1 MRVALISGCGNP
13 QGIGFATARVLAEAG
28 WSVAMSA
35 TNERIMDRVAQLP
48 GALGLTGDLTDP
60 AVSQRHVEQTVSHF
74 GRLDALFNNAGMVS
88 SSDPATYSGAS
99 DATTPES
106 WRASMARNLDSAFFL
121 TRAALPSLRL
131 SQAGRIV
138 MVSSLTGP
146 VMAMQGEVAYA
157 AAKAGMVGLTK
168 ALALDEAQH
177 GICVNAV
184 APGWIETSSQS
195 ESESRHGRKV
205 PMGRSGTADEV
216 AAVVAFL
223 VSEQASY
230 LTGQVIVVDGG
241 NSIAEERG

>member
-48 GALGLTGDLTDP
+48 GAL
-60 AVSQRHVEQTVSHF
+60 V
-74 GRLDALFNNAGMVS
+74 NNAGMVS

-99 DATTPES
+99 DSTTPEI

-195 ESESRHGRKV
+195 ESDQAPQMRWLLWWRSWSASRL
-205 PMGRSGTADEV
+205 PT
-216 AAVVAFL
+216 
-223 VSEQASY
+223 
-230 LTGQVIVVDGG
+230 
-241 NSIAEERG
+241 